1 MKSNGVSKKSS
12 LSILFTFVSSCSI
25 VVLFP
30 FLVPPSILLLNKY
43 VSHSIKEQSK
53 ASLRE

>member
-1 MKSNGVSKKSS
+1 MKDYGVSKKSS
-12 LSILFTFVSSCSI
+12 LSILFTFVSCST

-43 VSHSIKEQSK
+43 VYHSIKE
-53 ASLRE
+53 